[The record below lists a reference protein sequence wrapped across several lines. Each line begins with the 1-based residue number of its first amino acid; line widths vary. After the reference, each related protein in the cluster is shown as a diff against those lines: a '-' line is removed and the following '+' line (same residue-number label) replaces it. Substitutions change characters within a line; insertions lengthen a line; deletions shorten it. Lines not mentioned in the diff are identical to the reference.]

1 MNENAGKIKAL
12 KAHQSTGSEPGSM
25 GQETDFN
32 PYAISAIRNKLSELK
47 LQEEKLLGSYNEQAY
62 RW

>member
-1 MNENAGKIKAL
+1 MKS
-12 KAHQSTGSEPGSM
+12 HQSTGSEPGSM

-32 PYAISAIRNKLSELK
+32 PYAISSIRNKLSELK
-47 LQEEKLLGSYNEQAY
+47 LQEEKLLGSYTEQRY